1 MPEKNSVVI
10 FNTHFC
16 PNWSISHKQFDGLD
30 GALLNNFYKR
40 YYFFQPYGSTISVHN
55 QRMEIL
61 TDDPSLGLYATATPE
76 ATFMPVIAEITT
88 W

>member
-1 MPEKNSVVI
+1 
-10 FNTHFC
+10 
-16 PNWSISHKQFDGLD
+16 
-30 GALLNNFYKR
+30 
-40 YYFFQPYGSTISVHN
+40 
-55 QRMEIL
+55 MEIL